1 MGRSRAAICAA
12 GGPVEHEEAEPI
24 AQPVADGSYAAAAE
38 FWREETEQ
46 PKPSDLP
53 TLCSCAAAGGAARRL
68 PAILPRNALPEITGS
83 PHPPGPAAIAE
94 SSGRG
99 PWRS

>member
-46 PKPSDLP
+46 PKPGDLP
-53 TLCSCAAAGGAARRL
+53 RLLALGDERRGEEGERATDERA
-68 PAILPRNALPEITGS
+68 PVHYSIT
-83 PHPPGPAAIAE
+83 
-94 SSGRG
+94 
-99 PWRS
+99 